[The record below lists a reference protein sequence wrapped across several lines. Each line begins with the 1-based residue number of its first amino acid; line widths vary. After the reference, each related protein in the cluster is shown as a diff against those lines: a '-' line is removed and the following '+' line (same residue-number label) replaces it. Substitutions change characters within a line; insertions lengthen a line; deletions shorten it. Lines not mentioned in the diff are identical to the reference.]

1 MHELP
6 RILLSIESSRGFG
19 RDLLTGI
26 SDFTRI
32 HSPWTTS
39 RKPPFFRHG
48 KTDSPPDVDMIK
60 GELDGVITRVPEE
73 IPKVQQSGVPAIFAT
88 ALVPPGFAIDT
99 HYPVISSD
107 HQAIAQMAFDYFIE
121 QGFSNIAYCGF
132 GDVSWSQGRRDA
144 FRDYAHSKGHKV
156 FCYDQPSGY
165 SWDKEIPIIADWLKD
180 LPKPVAV
187 LACSDDRAEN
197 LVEAAKISKVK
208 IPEEV
213 AVLGIDND
221 MLICNLSNPTISSIV
236 LNTKK
241 IGYEAAELLDKLIR
255 EDEVMDGQKLLIQPM
270 YVEVRQSTD
279 ILAIEDSD
287 MARAL
292 SFIRQ
297 NTREPM
303 QVQDVV
309 DASGVSRRVLENRFR
324 KAINRSVLQE
334 IRRVRVKAITRIV
347 CDTNKSIKSIAMS
360 LGFTSVDHISRYFKK
375 EKGMSLLQYRQEY
388 GQK

>member
-32 HSPWTTS
+32 YSSWTTS

-48 KTDSPPDVDMIK
+48 KTEMPDIDTIK
-60 GELDGVITRVPEE
+60 TELDGVITRVPEE
-73 IPKVQQSGVPAIFAT
+73 IPAVQQSGIPAIFAT

-99 HYPVISSD
+99 HYPIITSD
-107 HQAIAQMAFDYFIE
+107 HQAIAKMAMDYFIE
-121 QGFSNIAYCGF
+121 QGFTNIAYCGF

-144 FRDYAHSKGHKV
+144 LRDYAHSMGYKV

-165 SWDKEIPIIADWLKD
+165 SWDKEILVIADWLKN
-180 LPKPVAV
+180 LPKPVAT

-197 LVEAAKISKVK
+197 LIEASKISRIK

-221 MLICNLSNPTISSIV
+221 TLICDLSNPAVSSIV

-241 IGYEAAELLDKLIR
+241 VGYEAAELLDRMIKG
-255 EDEVMDGQKLLIQPM
+255 DEEMSGQKLLIQPL

-279 ILAIEDSD
+279 ILAIEDPD
-287 MARAL
+287 MACAL
-292 SFIRQ
+292 SFIRRH
-297 NTREPM
+297 TRAPI

-309 DASGVSRRVLENRFR
+309 DASGVSRRVLESRFR
-324 KAINRSVLQE
+324 KQLDRSVLQE
-334 IRRVRVKAITRIV
+334 IRRVRIKAITRMI
-347 CDTNKSIKSIAMS
+347 CDTNMSIKSIAMS

-375 EKGMSLLQYRQEY
+375 EKGMSLRQYRQEY
-388 GQK
+388 GHK